1 MSLGQLTPAPIPRS
15 WTNPPNP
22 CGHYGEW
29 VPDNAPEPAAG
40 LLRPQGYGDAIRLQR
55 EPATGVAAQL
65 AELYWAVTW
74 ELPDGEVR
82 TQETLP
88 YPSVHLVVEDGEAWV
103 YGVPDERFTRELS
116 GDGSVLGIKF
126 RPGGFR
132 PLLGAPVSSLRGKRV
147 RATQVLSV
155 ETAPL
160 VASVLAAADL
170 PGQAR
175 SAEAWLTALV
185 PAPDPLVDEAA
196 AAVAAIAADPA
207 LTRVE
212 DVSQLL
218 ATSTRSLQRL
228 FSDYVGVS
236 PKWVVRR
243 FRMHEAAARAG
254 DSDVDWALLARE
266 LGYYDQSHFVREFT
280 RTVGVPPTRYAA
292 ELRHSP

>member
-1 MSLGQLTPAPIPRS
+1 LEESAKSGRS
-15 WTNPPNP
+15 
-22 CGHYGEW
+22 YRVR
-29 VPDNAPEPAAG
+29 VPDNAPSPAAG
-40 LLRPQGYGDAIRLQR
+40 LLRPQGYGDAIQLHR
-55 EPATGVAAQL
+55 EPATGVAARL

-74 ELPDGEVR
+74 ELPPGEVR

-88 YPSVHLVVEDGEAWV
+88 YPSVHLVIEDGDALV

-116 GDGSVLGIKF
+116 GKGSVLGIKF

-132 PLLGAPVSSLRGKRV
+132 PLLEGPVSSLRNTRV
-147 RATQVLSV
+147 LASQVLRV
-155 ETAPL
+155 DAATL
-160 VASVLAAADL
+160 VAGVLKATDL
-170 PGQAR
+170 AGQAR
-175 SAEAWLTALV
+175 AAEAWLREHQ
-185 PAPDPLVDEAA
+185 PPPDPLVDEAA
-196 AAVAAIAADPA
+196 IAVAAIAGDPA

-212 DVSQLL
+212 DLARVL

-254 DSDVDWALLARE
+254 ESDVDWALLARD

-280 RTVGVPPTRYAA
+280 ATVGVPPTRYAA
-292 ELRHSP
+292 ECAPVDADAG